1 MNKQRIEE
9 LARLLPADATLFAA
23 GCKPGDAAPRLAEQL
38 AIATNN
44 PAFCHRFIMEY
55 VLRKEPLPPAVWEVC
70 LRRAHYHFSCTA
82 GHPDPVLLEVEQ
94 LALPSGRF
102 KRQVLQALLVSS
114 DCSYTQI
121 AGWLDL
127 GEPVIKLYELL
138 YFNIRNRYAET
149 AYVAGLIFPE
159 GRMQLLKTDAA
170 DSLPFEARLLMA
182 GYLYGAPEVLWLAG
196 INTDQTPPSVTQS
209 LKEFE
214 ETLLQNAVKLAR
226 SGALNASSSPGIAHG
241 KSLLAAKRNGDASN
255 NPARENHM
263 PDISLGDAIMLS
275 MRRKTTEEVEQ
286 EQAAAM
292 ARMEEHEKYFKSL
305 ADK

>member
-1 MNKQRIEE
+1 MDKQRIEE
-9 LARLLPADATLFAA
+9 LARLLPADATMFTA
-23 GCKPGDAAPRLAEQL
+23 GRKPGDPAPRLAEQL
-38 AIATNN
+38 AIATND
-44 PAFCHRFIMEY
+44 PAFCHRFIIEF
-55 VLRKEPLPPAVWEVC
+55 VLRKEPLPPAVWEAC
-70 LRRAHYHFSCTA
+70 LRRAHYHFGCDG

-127 GEPVIKLYELL
+127 GEPAVRLYELL
-138 YFNIRNRYAET
+138 YFNVRNRYAET

-159 GRMQLLKTDAA
+159 GRLQLLKTDAV
-170 DSLPFEARLLMA
+170 DSIPFEARLLMA

-196 INTDQTPPSVTQS
+196 MNTDQTPPSITQS

-226 SGALNASSSPGIAHG
+226 SGALNASSAPGIAHG
-241 KSLLAAKRNGDASN
+241 KSLLVSKRNVEPLKDS
-255 NPARENHM
+255 ARENHL
-263 PDISLGDAIMLS
+263 PDISLGNAILLS
-275 MRRKTTEEVEQ
+275 MRRKTDKEAEEEI
-286 EQAAAM
+286 AAAD
-292 ARMEEHEKYFKSL
+292 ALLEEHEKYFRER
-305 ADK
+305 AGR